1 MNRERATDER
11 VKAAP
16 CRAPGHAPV
25 VKGLALRLLLAFWR
39 ALGELS
45 RLAGRWLPVWLGI
58 SAGWA
63 IACNPL
69 VEPSADGEA
78 AVFRPHTNAFL
89 HCPVSEATY
98 RAVVGTWWQQRL
110 SAAPP
115 LRTFYLG
122 RAVSFP
128 WISRH
133 LADAALTS
141 AAWDARRGRAR
152 RSGGENALVA
162 ALLAEAAFRSR
173 LDEPFVGSPY
183 GVLGVTA
190 EKVLVGPAGEHSS
203 DAAAVNRRVPYDA
216 MLWLQ
221 IGERQRPEQAGN

>member
-1 MNRERATDER
+1 MDPVCTTEDRARMAGRYALDHMFTVAE
-11 VKAAP
+11 VT
-16 CRAPGHAPV
+16 
-25 VKGLALRLLLAFWR
+25 LRLAFRR
-39 ALGELS
+39 ALGQLR
-45 RLAGRWLPVWLGI
+45 RLAGRWLPVWLGFG
-58 SAGWA
+58 AGWA
-63 IACNPL
+63 VACNPL
-69 VEPSADGEA
+69 LEASADGEA
-78 AVFRPHTNAFL
+78 AVFRPHSNAFL
-89 HCPVSEATY
+89 HCQVHEAVY
-98 RAVVGTWWQQRL
+98 RSVVGAWLHQRP

-115 LRTFYLG
+115 LRTLYLG

-133 LADAALTS
+133 LADAALAS

-162 ALLAEAAFRSR
+162 ALLSAEAFRSR
-173 LDEPFVGSPY
+173 LDEPFAGSPY

-203 DAAAVNRRVPYDA
+203 DAAAVDRRVPYDA

-221 IGERQRPEQAGN
+221 IGARRQLD